1 MYETVKTTPVS
12 MEQVG
17 QSIVESAKGATGS
30 ILNMIKGI
38 LDGTVIPLCLAA
50 LMITML
56 FLIGSIAYE
65 KRRGETDT
73 LETKVKAL
81 LVSFAVFVVLAGYG
95 VIWGNLIATLVG
107 QAV

>member
-1 MYETVKTTPVS
+1 MT
-12 MEQVG
+12 MESVG
-17 QSIVESAKGATGS
+17 QSIVDSAKGATGS

-65 KRRGETDT
+65 KRKGEADG
-73 LETKVKAL
+73 LESKVKAL
-81 LVSFAVFVVLAGYG
+81 LISLAVFVVLAGYG
-95 VIWGNLIATLVG
+95 VIWGNLITTLAG
-107 QAV
+107 